1 MKKWLFNPFEI
12 IAGFTS
18 LFIGLGIILLSSVIC
33 YFGKVHL
40 DGVLDLHAGSNVS
53 WTMAFLE
60 GIINWLTITLILF
73 ITGLIISKSSIR
85 FIDVA
90 GTQALARFPYLLA
103 SLSAFMF
110 PTEKI
115 MHYFEWKFLQK
126 GDAVELGGMDVFL
139 FGIQT
144 LIMLACAIWII
155 ALMYRAY
162 SISSNV
168 KGTRG
173 IISFIVGLL
182 VAEIISKIILTNLYN
197 QFNS

>member
-18 LFIGLGIILLSSVIC
+18 LFIGLSVILLSSVIC

-40 DGVLDLHAGSNVS
+40 DGVLDLHAGSDTNLI
-53 WTMAFLE
+53 TAFAE
-60 GIINWLTITLILF
+60 GIINWLSITLMLF

-90 GTQALARFPYLLA
+90 GTQALARFPYFIASLA
-103 SLSAFMF
+103 SFLF

-126 GDAVELGGMDVFL
+126 GDAVELGGTDIFL

-155 ALMYRAY
+155 VLMYRAY
-162 SISSNV
+162 SISCNV
-168 KGTRG
+168 KGAKG
-173 IISFIVGLL
+173 IISFIAGLL
-182 VAEIISKIILTNLYN
+182 VAEIISKILLNILYK
-197 QFNS
+197 QIS

>member
-40 DGVLDLHAGSNVS
+40 DGVLDLHAGSNTTWVI
-53 WTMAFLE
+53 AFGE
-60 GIINWLTITLILF
+60 GIINWLSITLILF

-90 GTQALARFPYLLA
+90 GTQALARFPYLIASLA
-103 SLSAFMF
+103 SFLF
-110 PTEKI
+110 PTEKVLK
-115 MHYFEWKFLQK
+115 FVEWKFLKK
-126 GDAVELGGMDVFL
+126 GEAVDLGSMDIIFFALV
-139 FGIQT
+139 T

-155 ALMYRAY
+155 VLMYRAY
-162 SISSNV
+162 SISCNV
-168 KGTRG
+168 KGAKG
-173 IISFIVGLL
+173 IISFIAGLL
-182 VAEIISKIILTNLYN
+182 VAEIISKILLNILYK
-197 QFNS
+197 QIS